1 MVDTE
6 IYGVD
11 YDSRGVLSSTGDLGL
26 VSELGNAEQAIRNRL
41 LTRLETYP
49 TIDTEYGSE
58 VYRVLGEK
66 ITNDLISELRV
77 YINNCLLEEPR
88 VYEVTDL
95 DITREGHDAL
105 NIRLLVQLVDGSELG
120 FEEVLQTLG

>member
-11 YDSRGVLSSTGDLGL
+11 YDSLGRLSSTGDLGL

-49 TIDTEYGSE
+49 TIDSDYGSE

-95 DITREGHDAL
+95 DITRVGHDSL

>member
-1 MVDTE
+1 MTDTE

-11 YDSRGVLSSTGDLGL
+11 YDSTGALSSTGDIGL

-49 TIDTEYGSE
+49 SIDTEYGSE
-58 VYRVLGEK
+58 VYRVLGER
-66 ITNDLISELRV
+66 ITTDLISELRV

-88 VYEVTDL
+88 VYEVIDL
-95 DITREGHDAL
+95 DITTVGHDGL
-105 NIRLLVQLVDGSELG
+105 RVDLQVQLVDGSELG
-120 FEEVLQTLG
+120 FEEIINTLG

>member
-1 MVDTE
+1 MTDTE

-11 YDSRGVLSSTGDLGL
+11 YDSTGALSSTGDIGL

-49 TIDTEYGSE
+49 SIDTEYGSE
-58 VYRVLGEK
+58 VYRVLGER
-66 ITNDLISELRV
+66 ITTDLISELRV

-88 VYEVTDL
+88 VYEVIDL
-95 DITREGHDAL
+95 DITQVGHDGL
-105 NIRLLVQLVDGSELG
+105 RVDLQVQLVDGSELG
-120 FEEVLQTLG
+120 FEEIINTLG